1 MFCNFLH
8 FIKKA
13 DFYFHAVHHVKC
25 DILWCILL
33 TSINNSIYVEL
44 QNYLFD
50 TFYRNHKLMLLNNI
64 QTQMSGAALL

>member
-1 MFCNFLH
+1 MWNVIFVV
-8 FIKKA
+8 
-13 DFYFHAVHHVKC
+13 YFT
-25 DILWCILL
+25 D
-33 TSINNSIYVEL
+33 INNSIYVEL